1 MNTGFFLH
9 IISGFMLFLSL
20 MFHAG
25 SCRAVDQAGS
35 AAGRGDYPAVIEQ
48 CNQQLSGAPAQQRAE
63 ILIRRGEAYR
73 ALGYYRQ
80 ARKDFQFAL
89 DSARTMGRPLLVIT
103 AMQAL
108 GYVCFLQQEPDTAEQ
123 MLHSA
128 LKRAEALDQPALA
141 AACANHLGI
150 VLFNQDRREDAQ
162 RIYQRALAHMERAHD
177 PGLTA
182 GIRLNLARILID
194 NEQAKMQ
201 LQAARTAACTAASPY
216 ERAGLLLGI
225 AAEAQHKKGGDEWS
239 AFIFH
244 SLKEALSLS
253 VELGEPG
260 LCSRAAG
267 ELGAF
272 YEEKGNLDRALEL
285 TRQALQFAQG
295 LQAHELLLQL
305 EWQMGRILRAQGH
318 RDQAIASYK
327 RAVFHVQAIRLDIP
341 IQYQDG
347 RSSFRETLA
356 PIYLGL
362 ADMLLQQAAQI
373 GADHAVQDLLRQ
385 ARDAVEQIKRSEI
398 QDYFRDACIAARSR
412 LIESISLNTAV
423 IYPIILPDRLE
434 LLVDVAGRLYRKTS
448 FVTKERMEREAT
460 LLAFRL
466 RNGLSCKQRA
476 RSVYG
481 WLLAPIISILE
492 ENRVDTLV
500 FVPDG
505 VLRLLPVAALWDG
518 KRYLVER
525 YAVAGAPGLS
535 LLEPGALPRDD
546 TKALLAGLSHPGPVV
561 FDLPQNLWHML
572 SQTEVART
580 GGLGLR
586 GVPVKAEQLRG
597 IFQTQSMRR
606 QRISQRQEQGR
617 AVEQVKENLALPG
630 VAKEIERL
638 TKQFGGRTLLD
649 REFAFERF
657 WVEFN
662 EQPYSIVHIASH
674 GYFAGAPE
682 QSFIMTYDRILNMN
696 QLESLIKPRQLAKQ
710 PVELITFSACQTAEG
725 DDRSPLGLTGVALKS
740 GARSALG
747 ALWPVA
753 DTAALELLPAFY
765 TYLLDSRESKAKA
778 LQQAQIDLLK
788 TKRFEH
794 PFYWAA
800 FILVGNWL

>member
-20 MFHAG
+20 MLHAG
-25 SCRAVDQAGS
+25 SCRAGDQAGS
-35 AAGRGDYPAVIEQ
+35 AAVRGDYPAVIEQ
-48 CNQQLSGAPAQQRAE
+48 CNQQLSGAPAQQRVE

-89 DSARTMGRPLLVIT
+89 DAALTMGRPLLVIT

-108 GYVCFLQQEPDTAEQ
+108 GYVCFLQQEPDMAEQ

-162 RIYQRALAHMERAHD
+162 RIYQRALAHVERAHD
-177 PGLTA
+177 PGLAA
-182 GIRLNLARILID
+182 GIRLNYARILID

-201 LQAARTAACTAASPY
+201 LQIARTAARTAASPY

-239 AFIFH
+239 VFIFH
-244 SLKEALSLS
+244 CLKEALSLA

-272 YEEKGNLDRALEL
+272 YEENGNLDRALEL
-285 TRQALQFAQG
+285 TRQALQSAQG
-295 LQAHELLLQL
+295 LLAHELLLQL

-318 RDQAIASYK
+318 REQAIASYK
-327 RAVFHVQAIRLDIP
+327 RAVFHVQAIRSDIP

-347 RSSFRETLA
+347 RSSFREMLA

-398 QDYFRDACIAARSR
+398 QDYFRDSCIAARSR

-434 LLVDVAGRLYRKTS
+434 LLVDIAGRLYRKTS

-466 RNGLSCKQRA
+466 RNELSFKQRS

-505 VLRLLPVAALWDG
+505 VLRLLPVSALWDG

-525 YAVAGAPGLS
+525 YAVADAPGLS
-535 LLEPGALPRDD
+535 LLEPGALPRED

-561 FDLPQNLWHML
+561 FDLPQNLWHTL
-572 SQTEVART
+572 GQTEVERI
-580 GGLGLR
+580 GPGLR
-586 GVPVKAEQLRG
+586 GVPVKAEQLRD
-597 IFQTQSMRR
+597 ISQTRSMRR
-606 QRISQRQEQGR
+606 QRISERQEQGQV
-617 AVEQVKENLALPG
+617 VEQVKENLALPG
-630 VAKEIERL
+630 VAEEIERL

-649 REFAFERF
+649 REFEFERF
-657 WVEFN
+657 WAEFK

-696 QLESLIKPRQLAKQ
+696 QLESLIKPRQLAAE

-765 TYLLDSRESKAKA
+765 TYLLDSQESKAKA
-778 LQQAQIDLLK
+778 LQQAQVDLLK

>member
-9 IISGFMLFLSL
+9 TISGFMLFLLL

-25 SCRAVDQAGS
+25 SCRAVDHAGLG
-35 AAGRGDYPAVIEQ
+35 AGRGDYPAVIEQ
-48 CNQQLSGAPAQQRAE
+48 CDKQLSGAPAQQRAE

-80 ARKDFQFAL
+80 AREDFQLAL
-89 DSARTMGRPLLVIT
+89 DSALATGRPLLVIT

-108 GYVCFLQQEPDTAEQ
+108 GYVCFLQQEPNIAEQ

-162 RIYQRALAHMERAHD
+162 RLYQRALAHMELAHD
-177 PGLTA
+177 PGLEA
-182 GIRLNLARILID
+182 GIRLNFARILNN

-201 LQAARTAACTAASPY
+201 LQAARTAARMAAPPY

-225 AAEAQHKKGGDEWS
+225 AAEAQHKKGEDEWF

-244 SLKEALSLS
+244 SLKEALSLA
-253 VELGEPG
+253 VELGEPS

-272 YEEKGNLDRALEL
+272 YEENGNLNRALEL
-285 TRQALQFAQG
+285 TRQALQSSQG

-362 ADMLLQQAAQI
+362 ADMLLRQAAEI

-385 ARDAVEQIKRSEI
+385 AREAVEQIKRSEI
-398 QDYFRDACIAARSR
+398 QDYFQDSCIAARSR

-434 LLVDVAGRLYRKTS
+434 LLVDIAGRLYRKTS
-448 FVTKERMEREAT
+448 FVTKERMDREAT

-466 RNGLSCKQRA
+466 RNELCFKQRA

-481 WLLAPIISILE
+481 WLMAPIISILE

-505 VLRLLPVAALWDG
+505 VLRLLPVSALWDG

-525 YAVAGAPGLS
+525 YAVAAAPGLS
-535 LLEPGALPRDD
+535 LLEPGALPHDD
-546 TKALLAGLSHPGPVV
+546 TKALLAGLSNPGPVV
-561 FDLPQNLWHML
+561 FDLPQNLWHTL
-572 SQTEVART
+572 SQTEVERI
-580 GGLGLR
+580 GPGLR
-586 GVPVKAEQLRG
+586 GVPVKAEQLG
-597 IFQTQSMRR
+597 DTAQTQSMRR
-606 QRISQRQEQGR
+606 QRISERQEQGR

-638 TKQFGGRTLLD
+638 TKQLGGQTLLD
-649 REFAFERF
+649 REFEFERF
-657 WVEFN
+657 WAEFN
-662 EQPYSIVHIASH
+662 EQPYRIVHIASH
-674 GYFAGAPE
+674 GFFAGAPE

-696 QLESLIKPRQLAKQ
+696 QLESLIKPRQLAAE

-725 DDRSPLGLTGVALKS
+725 DDRSPLGLTGIALKS

-765 TYLLDSRESKAKA
+765 TYLLDSRKTKAKA
-778 LQQAQIDLLK
+778 LQQAQRDLLE

-794 PFYWAA
+794 PFYWAS